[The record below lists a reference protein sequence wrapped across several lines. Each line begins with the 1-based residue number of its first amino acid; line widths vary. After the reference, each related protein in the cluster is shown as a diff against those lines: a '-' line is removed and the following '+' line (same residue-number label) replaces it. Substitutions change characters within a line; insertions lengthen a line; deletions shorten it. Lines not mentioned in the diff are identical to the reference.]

1 MTVERAVEALGSD
14 VAMFVDKVSEVL
26 PAGMSQHQF
35 DAAVILSQ
43 NIGEG
48 AFAGSSAA
56 APINNPGATTP
67 YPSLEGL
74 EPGGRIHKPGA
85 GQPEECGVDS
95 RSIGGSGSGTGSRVS
110 TSIVIS
116 RDGSG
121 SRR

>member
-1 MTVERAVEALGSD
+1 MSANEVAEAEWADCKGGMTAEQAVEGLRSD
-14 VAMFVDKVSEVL
+14 VAKFVDKVSEVL

-67 YPSLEGL
+67 
-74 EPGGRIHKPGA
+74 
-85 GQPEECGVDS
+85 
-95 RSIGGSGSGTGSRVS
+95 
-110 TSIVIS
+110 
-116 RDGSG
+116 
-121 SRR
+121 